1 MTGWRQKANAR
12 IARTA
17 RFVVCHPWWVIAAC
31 LLAVVALASQLP
43 NIRFDTSTEGFL
55 HDDDA
60 ALIDYHAFRD
70 QFGRDDLIVLALQ
83 PPRVFDLAFLTTLR
97 ELHERLEAEVPHL
110 DEVTSLI
117 NARATRGSED
127 ELLVEDLLEEWPGGP
142 QDLASLEAWV
152 TSNPS
157 YRNLLISEDG
167 RFTTLAIRIS
177 AYSSSEAEASE
188 DFAAAFEDDVELG
201 ADEGE
206 AVYLSDEEIGEV
218 VSAVRAIVAD
228 FAAPDFPIAMAG
240 SPVAMDVI
248 KGNMRS
254 DMLRFIRLT
263 ILAIAVLLFLVFRRA
278 SAVFVSLVVVILSL
292 VSTIG
297 LMAASGAALKLP
309 TMVLPSF
316 LLAVGVGDSVHILA
330 LFFRSLGSGFDKKEA
345 IISALE
351 HSGLPVIL
359 TSLTTAGGLLSFAPT
374 ELAPISDLGLFAPAG
389 VMIALL
395 LSLLLLPALL
405 AVVPIRP
412 AETAVGEG
420 GEQRSWIDH
429 VIGAAGDFATR
440 RPWGMIAAW
449 ALLLCV
455 AGLGAARIEFS
466 HNPLEW
472 LPASTPVRQATELID
487 RELRGSV
494 SMEVVLT
501 REAENGWHDPDALRE
516 LEDFSRYAEEYQ
528 AGEVF
533 IGRAFSLV
541 DVLKE
546 IHKALNANDSRYYV
560 VPSDRELIAQEFLLF
575 ENSGSD
581 DLEDLVDS
589 QFRRVRLTL
598 KAPWLDAGTYTRVIR
613 ELESALRERFGSDT
627 EIVMTGLLPL
637 LTRTMDAVMIGIA
650 QSYGIAFVVITLLM
664 MLLIG
669 SVRLGLVAMLPNLA
683 PILCA
688 LGLMGWLGLPL
699 DIFTM
704 LIGSIAL
711 GLAVDDTIHFMHGY
725 RSYLEKGCD
734 SRTAIRRTLETAGR
748 AMLLTTLVLS
758 SGFLIFTLSSMNN
771 IFNFGMLTAFAIAVA
786 LLADFLLAPALMQVI
801 HGRGA
806 APDR

>member
-1 MTGWRQKANAR
+1 MAGWRQKADAYIAR
-12 IARTA
+12 IAR
-17 RFVVCHPWWVIAAC
+17 FVVRRPWWVIAAC

-43 NIRFDTSTEGFL
+43 SVRFDTSTEGFL
-55 HDDDA
+55 HDDDP
-60 ALIDYHAFRD
+60 ALIDYNAFRD

-83 PPRVFDLAFLTTLR
+83 PPRVFDMAFLATLR
-97 ELHERLEAEVPHL
+97 EFHERLEAELPHL

-127 ELLVEDLLEEWPGGP
+127 ELLVEDLLEEWPAGP
-142 QDLASLEAWV
+142 QDLPPLEAWV

-167 RFTTLAIRIS
+167 RFTTVVVRIS
-177 AYSSSEAEASE
+177 AYSDEDAETSD
-188 DFAAAFEDDVELG
+188 DFAAEFD
-201 ADEGE
+201 DEGE
-206 AVYLSDEEIGEV
+206 AGPGEEEAAYLSDEEVGEV
-218 VSAVRAIVAD
+218 VAGVRAIVAD
-228 FAAPDFPIAMAG
+228 FDAPDFPIAMAG
-240 SPVAMDVI
+240 SPAAMEVV
-248 KGNMRS
+248 KQNMRR
-254 DMLRFIRLT
+254 DMLRFVRLT
-263 ILAIAVLLFLVFRRA
+263 VLAIAVFLFAVFRRA

-297 LMAASGAALKLP
+297 LMAASGTALKLP
-309 TMVLPSF
+309 TTILPSF

-330 LFFRSLGSGFDKKEA
+330 LFFRSLGSGVDKKAA
-345 IISALE
+345 IVAALE
-351 HSGLPVIL
+351 HSGLPIIL

-374 ELAPISDLGLFAPAG
+374 ELAPISDLGFFAPAG

-395 LSLLLLPALL
+395 LSLTLLPALL
-405 AVVPIRP
+405 VVVPIRP
-412 AETAVGEG
+412 REPAAGEG
-420 GEQRSWIDH
+420 GELGGWIDR

-440 RPWGMIAAW
+440 RPWRVVGAW

-455 AGLGAARIEFS
+455 AGLGAARIDFS
-466 HNPLEW
+466 HDPLKW
-472 LPASTPVRQATELID
+472 LPESTPVRQATELID

-494 SMEVVLT
+494 SLEVILT
-501 REAENGWHDPDALRE
+501 RDAENGWHDPDALRN
-516 LEDFSRYAEEYQ
+516 LEEFSRYAEAYRD
-528 AGEVF
+528 GEVF

-546 IHKALNANDSRYYV
+546 IHKALNANDPRYYD
-560 VPSDRELIAQEFLLF
+560 VPDDRELIAQEFLLF

-598 KAPWLDAGTYTRVIR
+598 KAPWLDAGAYTELIR
-613 ELESALRERFGSDT
+613 DLESTLRNRFGSDT
-627 EIVMTGLLPL
+627 EFVLTGILPL
-637 LTRTMDAVMIGIA
+637 LTRTMAAVMISIA
-650 QSYGIAFVVITLLM
+650 QSYVIAFVVITLLM

-699 DIFTM
+699 DTFTM
-704 LIGSIAL
+704 LVGSIAL
-711 GLAVDDTIHFMHGY
+711 GLAVDDTIHFMHNY
-725 RSYLEKGCD
+725 SSYLESGCD
-734 SRTAIRRTLETAGR
+734 SQTATRRTLETAGR

-758 SGFLIFTLSSMNN
+758 SGFLIFTLSSMSN

-786 LLADFLLAPALMQVI
+786 LLADFLLAPALMQII

-806 APDR
+806 APN